1 MLLLLLLLPCAS
13 PGAPGPQPPITSR
26 EKEVLDVSIRRLS
39 AAAMAELYDIGGP
52 LAPVLIMLLMLL
64 ALALALALAL
74 TLVLV
79 LDAPSAA
86 RAARPPSPLM
96 PVVVVVV
103 GPVVLLEEARVTLR
117 ICRVLKYIRGMGR

>member
-1 MLLLLLLLPCAS
+1 
-13 PGAPGPQPPITSR
+13 
-26 EKEVLDVSIRRLS
+26 
-39 AAAMAELYDIGGP
+39 MAELYDIGGP
-52 LAPVLIMLLMLL
+52 LAPVLIMLVL
-64 ALALALALAL
+64 ALALALALVLAL
-74 TLVLV
+74 L